1 MTVSRKILI
10 AAMTAMALAAAVVA
24 ASDALARGGHL
35 GHAGG
40 PIGKHSLG
48 HHHGYH
54 HHLRH
59 HRHRLRRH
67 FFTRFTPCVV
77 WTRQGWTNVCA
88 RPR

>member
-1 MTVSRKILI
+1 MTVSRKILVASVTAVALT
-10 AAMTAMALAAAVVA
+10 AALVA
-24 ASDALARGGHL
+24 ASDALARGGRL
-35 GHAGG
+35 GYAG

-48 HHHGYH
+48 HHHSYH

-59 HRHRLRRH
+59 HRHQLRRH

-77 WTRQGWTNVCA
+77 WTRQGWTNVCT